1 MKLKAILSIA
11 AVLLIAGLIYGC
23 LQMRKGRGKE
33 AKGEKPV
40 ESKSSV
46 EPGANGE
53 AVVSLDEKTQRLI
66 GLETR
71 VLLLTNLAPEVKC
84 YGRVLDSSSLIGLL
98 SNAAAGRAALEASR
112 KDYERVKALFD
123 RGENASARSLEA
135 ADAAM
140 KRDQIALRAAEA
152 QITAAWGRAIA
163 DQPDLAAFVQSL
175 TALQLVLIRLDLP
188 AGEVRAVMPV
198 GGRLT
203 LPGTGQ
209 AVTAQFLGSARTTDP
224 QIQGQGFVLV
234 FTNTPARLAPGLGD
248 YGFFAMDGRTPCG
261 RRCAGGGG
269 CGRTAERIWV
279 YLQSGPT
286 HFTRREINEEHPV
299 EAGWFVTSGVRPNDR
314 VVTTG
319 AQTLLSEERKTEIK
333 ATD

>member
-1 MKLKAILSIA
+1 MKLKAILSIV

-53 AVVSLDEKTQRLI
+53 AVVSLDEKTQKLI
-66 GLETR
+66 GLETS
-71 VLLLTNLAPEVKC
+71 LLLATNLAPEVKC

-112 KDYERVKALFD
+112 KDYERVKTLFD

-135 ADAAM
+135 AEAAM
-140 KRDQIALRAAEA
+140 KRDQIALRAAQA

-188 AGEVRAVMPV
+188 AGEARAVMPV
-198 GGRLT
+198 GGRLA

-209 AVTAQFLGSARTTDP
+209 AIPAQFLSPAPTTDP

-234 FTNTPARLAPGLGD
+234 FTNTSARLAPGLAIT
-248 YGFFAMDGRTPCG
+248 GFLQWTGEPL
-261 RRCAGGGG
+261 AGVVVPEAAVV
-269 CGRTAERIWV
+269 RTAERIWV

-299 EAGWFVTSGVRPNDR
+299 EAGWFVTSGVRPNER